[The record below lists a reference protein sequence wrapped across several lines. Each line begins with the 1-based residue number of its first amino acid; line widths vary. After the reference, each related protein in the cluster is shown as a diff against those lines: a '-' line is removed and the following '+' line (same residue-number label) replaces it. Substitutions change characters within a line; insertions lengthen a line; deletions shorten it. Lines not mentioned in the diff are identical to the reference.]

1 MVTHMRWAWCS
12 PVLTLRDFFL
22 KEHVVKYGLS
32 ISLASCI
39 SAKVMKISRVA
50 TQVTAA
56 WGLMLK
62 TCCRQEHKG
71 AVTGL

>member
-1 MVTHMRWAWCS
+1 M
-12 PVLTLRDFFL
+12 
-22 KEHVVKYGLS
+22 KYGLS

-56 WGLMLK
+56 RGLMLK
-62 TCCRQEHKG
+62 TCCRQEHKRSCYRTI
-71 AVTGL
+71 VVQLNQKVQSNQKVSV